1 VTIPTYQTALA
12 LANDPARFSPD
23 AKPPTRWAPPAPFES
38 VDLRPGRVVLIGAP
52 PGAGKTTLVLQM
64 VFDTAARHNLRAV
77 VCNVEMSADV
87 LTDKL
92 LARLGRVDVGAIMN
106 RNLTEAER
114 GRVLSAVATH
124 ADALARIAFHTGPPT
139 VSSVYE
145 SARLFGDVRLIVLDY
160 IQRFVLAAADDRTRL
175 DRLMSQVRRVADQ
188 GLAVLVVSSVSRRAG
203 RSGSTYTGLDM
214 ASYRGSAEL
223 EFASDSAYLLDANL
237 PHGIATLRQVKS
249 RFGALCDVPLRYTGP
264 YQEFSEGDALDAYD
278 AAPRGKG

>member
-1 VTIPTYQTALA
+1 VTMPTYQTALA
-12 LANDPARFSPD
+12 LASDPARFSPD

-124 ADALARIAFHTGPPT
+124 ADALARIAFHVGPPT
-139 VSSVYE
+139 VAGVYE
-145 SARLFGDVRLIVLDY
+145 STRAFDARLIVLDY
-160 IQRFVLAAADDRTRL
+160 IQRFVLDAADDRTRV

-203 RSGSTYTGLDM
+203 RSGSTYAGLDM

-223 EFASDSAYLLDANL
+223 EFGADAAYLLDANL

-249 RFGALCDVPLRYTGP
+249 RFGALCDVPLRFDGP
-264 YQEFSEGDALDAYD
+264 HQEFRAGDALDGYD
-278 AAPRGKG
+278 VAGGGGKG

>member
-1 VTIPTYQTALA
+1 MTMPTYQTALA

-124 ADALARIAFHTGPPT
+124 ADALARIAFHVGPPT
-139 VSSVYE
+139 VAGVYE
-145 SARLFGDVRLIVLDY
+145 STRAFDARLIVLDY
-160 IQRFVLAAADDRTRL
+160 IQRFVLDAADDRTRV

-188 GLAVLVVSSVSRRAG
+188 GLAVLVVSSVSRQKGRGGSCYAG
-203 RSGSTYTGLDM
+203 LGM

-223 EFASDSAYLLDANL
+223 EFASDSAYILDANL
-237 PHGIATLRQVKS
+237 PHGIATLRQTKN
-249 RFGALCDVPLRYTGP
+249 RYGPLCDVPLRFDGP
-264 YQEFSEGDALDAYD
+264 HQEFRAGDALDGYD
-278 AAPRGKG
+278 VAGAGGKG